1 MRNTNDIAQSLT
13 IDEHIYMNEQ
23 DSNLVSA
30 IKGMLTEVEYA
41 WAHNRIYTDLKQAL
55 LSKTAKLARYS
66 DFFDI
71 TVFAH
76 FCGMIL
82 VISHLLDRDER
93 TQSIYWLLSYVENHP
108 TEFGTSINAQDLR
121 SRLGI
126 LSVQKEKIRRIR
138 NQRVAHTERMTSAER
153 IQFWASIELTST
165 DVQHL
170 LTELGSIIKEVT
182 NNHKEYDWR
191 WVMIAIDEETSEL
204 IDALMHY
211 HQ

>member
-1 MRNTNDIAQSLT
+1 
-13 IDEHIYMNEQ
+13 MNEQ

-41 WAHNRIYTDLKQAL
+41 WAHYRIYTDLKQAL
-55 LSKTAKLARYS
+55 LSKTAELARYS

-76 FCGMIL
+76 FCGMIMA
-82 VISHLLDRDER
+82 ISHLLDRDER

-108 TEFGTSINAQDLR
+108 TEFGMSFNVQDLR
-121 SRLGI
+121 SRLET
-126 LSVQKEKIRRIR
+126 LSAQKEKIRRIR
-138 NQRVAHTERMTSAER
+138 NKRIAHTERMPSAER
-153 IQFWASIELTST
+153 KQFWASVELTLT
-165 DVQHL
+165 DVQQL
-170 LTELGSIIKEVT
+170 LTELRKMIKEVT

-204 IDALMHY
+204 IDALMQY
-211 HQ
+211 HK